1 MKRYLFLLVVATLVL
16 AMAACGGGRSEPE
29 SPEPVSF
36 TIEMTEYAFAP
47 NELTVAVGQEVT
59 LTLVNKGQLEH
70 EIMIGR
76 DVVMADG
83 RPNGFTVDLF
93 EFAGVEP
100 EVHGGMLM
108 IDGETVMQDD
118 HDEMAES
125 MDDEMGDMAMDE
137 HDDDMAMDEHDD
149 EMAMDEHDD
158 EMAMDEDGHAHGHD
172 GLMVMLPQGD
182 ETATMTF
189 VVTEDMVGTWE
200 IGCFQLEGVHY
211 DAGMTGTLTVTDS

>member
-1 MKRYLFLLVVATLVL
+1 MKRYIFLLVMASLVF
-16 AMAACGGGRSEPE
+16 AVAACGSGGSEPE
-29 SPEPVSF
+29 APEPVSF
-36 TIEMTEYAFAP
+36 TIEMTEYSYTP

-83 RPNGFTVDLF
+83 RPNGYTVDLF
-93 EFAGVEP
+93 EHAGVEP

-108 IDGETVMQDD
+108 IDGEMIMQGD
-118 HDEMAES
+118 MAES
-125 MDDEMGDMAMDE
+125 MDDEMEMAEGDSDHDEEMAMDDHE
-137 HDDDMAMDEHDD
+137 DEHDD
-149 EMAMDEHDD
+149 EMAVED
-158 EMAMDEDGHAHGHD
+158 DGHAHGHD
-172 GLMVMLPQGD
+172 GLMVMVPQGD

-189 VVTEDMVGTWE
+189 IVTEDMVGTWE